1 MAVTPDL
8 HIASQERALQC
19 LCRQAGAGLIGLSL
33 SYALSITEI
42 LNGVLTTSAETEQ
55 EMVAVER
62 SMEYIQLQPQVHLSN
77 RCRGP
82 ALSAKMKSVIRYEH

>member
-1 MAVTPDL
+1 MPHPGSLHSLTRAVTPDL
-8 HIASQERALQC
+8 HFTIQEQALQC

-62 SMEYIQLQPQVHLSN
+62 TMEYMQLEPQVHLF
-77 RCRGP
+77 
-82 ALSAKMKSVIRYEH
+82 E